1 MKTKNIFRLLFMA
14 VALVVGINCV
24 KATERTIWSTSTTQ
38 TFTIP
43 YTEFQQDV
51 AEDYVIRVYASVVDN
66 NNWGIKFKISSLN
79 SGPQFKETNL
89 SNWGAEWAYQGTALE
104 NECFTVT
111 CSSTSAEHL
120 ATSGLIVTPWGIT
133 VSRVTIDDGWDGNP
147 LVVTIDND
155 IENGSVSATAEEANK
170 GDEVT
175 ITATALAGYKLKHF
189 LVNDKILLPLDN
201 GIKQADGT
209 TTYTGKFNMPAKPVH
224 VSAEFIDE
232 NIIWQ
237 GSEGTLEIDGSIIGS
252 VSADAILRVWAPKNT
267 FFIGAGDN
275 ALFYSQNQTVIFSSD
290 FDTYYNDN
298 GGYFEFILTEEILE
312 RFTSEVPLRLQSNY
326 GNSKITQVMLISG
339 TAVTKYTLTLTVDG
353 QSTTVQVAE
362 GANLNNVVTNPTK
375 TGYTFNSWTNWPTDG
390 LMPAGD
396 LTLTAQFSI
405 NSYKLT
411 YKVDGEVYGD
421 VETIE
426 YGAAITPRTAPT
438 KDGFTFSGWS
448 GLPETMPA
456 HDVEVTGEFT
466 GIKYKVEFAST
477 TYGTMTTDKESYEM
491 GETVTVTITA
501 NTGYQME
508 SISTN
513 PSNLGL
519 QRVDD
524 GVFSFTMPG
533 ADVTVTV
540 RFAAKEYT
548 LTFMLNDEE
557 YVVNEIPQIYNVKYG
572 TSITLPVD
580 PVVEDGYTFSGWS
593 GIPAD
598 GKMPAEDLIVYGHFM
613 ATLSVGS
620 TGYATYCPK
629 KPIIFQ
635 GNEDIKAYIAKEKS
649 STEVTL
655 IQVIGAVA
663 AGTGLVLIGEADA
676 EVEVEVTNEGTDY
689 SDTNLLV
696 GVMETNTLIHD
707 ADRYVLVQKTD
718 GVKFADTAGNAA
730 TVPVGKAYLQ
740 APANSSRILTISFD
754 NETTGLETVHTMVD
768 RKADVYNLN
777 GQRISNP
784 RKGLYIVNG
793 KKAFI
798 K

>member
-1 MKTKNIFRLLFMA
+1 MKTNNIFKVFLVTALLLMGVDSVNA
-14 VALVVGINCV
+14 TIVVLSEGRSSEQIFNASEFV
-24 KATERTIWSTSTTQ
+24 GFTTTKLRIYQEETSNIQILTADKSKFYFSSDGGNPWVYGGDEYFNSTDGYYE
-38 TFTIP
+38 FTI
-43 YTEFQQDV
+43 TSDMSDDFQNNGLYIFSQYWRGGFTKIEIEGQAASSDV
-51 AEDYVIRVYASVVDN
+51 AYEITCVDD
-66 NNWGIKFKISSLN
+66 I
-79 SGPQFKETNL
+79 
-89 SNWGAEWAYQGTALE
+89 A
-104 NECFTVT
+104 
-111 CSSTSAEHL
+111 H
-120 ATSGLIVTPWGIT
+120 
-133 VSRVTIDDGWDGNP
+133 GN
-147 LVVTIDND
+147 
-155 IENGSVSATAEEANK
+155 VSANVQEAK
-170 GDEVT
+170 RDDIVT
-175 ITATALAGYKLKHF
+175 ITATADAGFKLKHF
-189 LVNDKILLPLDN
+189 LVNGAVVTPTSA
-201 GIKQADGT
+201 GVKQSDGT
-209 TTYTGKFNMPAKPVH
+209 TVYTATFSMPNKAVLL
-224 VSAEFIDE
+224 SAEFIDE

-252 VSADAILRVWAPKNT
+252 VSADAILRVWAPKEV
-267 FFIGAGDN
+267 FFIGAGYN
-275 ALFYSQNQTVIFSSD
+275 ALFYSQNQNVIFSSD

-448 GLPETMPA
+448 DLPETMPA
-456 HDVEVTGEFT
+456 YDVEVTGEFT

-491 GETVTVTITA
+491 GETVTVTIRA

-649 STEVTL
+649 STEVIL

-730 TVPVGKAYLQ
+730 TVPVSKAYLQ